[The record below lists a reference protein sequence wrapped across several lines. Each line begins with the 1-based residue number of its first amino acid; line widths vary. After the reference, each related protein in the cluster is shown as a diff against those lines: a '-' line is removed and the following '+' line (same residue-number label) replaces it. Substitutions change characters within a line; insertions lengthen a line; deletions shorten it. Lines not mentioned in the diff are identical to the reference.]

1 ATCPGPA
8 AGLLRSATVKI
19 VTHGYRT
26 RNPPSLQIAH
36 GTITS
41 RSQVVPR
48 LGPNG
53 TRRCSYARPFSCR
66 RREGAMLNLV
76 HLARTPA
83 ALSRDL
89 GAPCWGASVVTRR
102 PWSGRATSK
111 RGR

>member
-1 ATCPGPA
+1 M
-8 AGLLRSATVKI
+8 VKI

-76 HLARTPA
+76 HLARTLA

-89 GAPCWGASVVTRR
+89 SVPCLGRLGSDPATMER
-102 PWSGRATSK
+102 PSDQQARPLIAA
-111 RGR
+111 